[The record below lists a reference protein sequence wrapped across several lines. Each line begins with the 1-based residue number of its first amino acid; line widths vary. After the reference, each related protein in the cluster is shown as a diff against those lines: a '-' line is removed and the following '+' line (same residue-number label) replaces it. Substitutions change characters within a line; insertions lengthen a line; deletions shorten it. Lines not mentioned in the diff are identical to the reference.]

1 MDKLREFLRLEASG
15 GIILLAVATLALALH
30 NSPLSWLYD
39 GLIETPV
46 EVRIGALELA
56 KPLLLWINDGLMAVF
71 FLLVGLEI
79 KREVRR
85 GHLAAWDQ
93 AALPVVAAV
102 GGMSIPALVY
112 WAVNRNSPA
121 TLAGWA
127 IPAATDIAFALGIL
141 SLLGSRVP
149 VALKIFLLALAIADD
164 LGAIVIIALFYTANL
179 SALSLV
185 LAAVA
190 IVALVV
196 MNLAGVVRVGA
207 YAIVGTVL
215 WVCVLKSGVHATL
228 AGVAIGLA
236 IPLDDR
242 RGGSPLEHLEETLH
256 PWVAFGI
263 MPAFAFANAGVTLG
277 DVTWTAIFAPVP
289 LGIALGLFLG
299 KQIGVFG
306 FAYAAVRLGLCRL
319 PEGVGWIH
327 VYGVALL
334 AGIGFTMSL
343 FIGTLAFADPAQA
356 VGVRIGVLGGSI
368 LSAIAGYL
376 VLRATLKP
384 AA

>member
-15 GIILLAVATLALALH
+15 GIILLAVAALALVLD
-30 NSPLSWLYD
+30 NSPLSWIYD

-56 KPLLLWINDGLMAVF
+56 KPLLLWVNDGLMAVF

-85 GHLAAWDQ
+85 GHLAAWNQ

-102 GGMSIPALVY
+102 GGMLIPALVY
-112 WAVNRNSPA
+112 WTVNRGSPA

-127 IPAATDIAFALGIL
+127 IPAATDIAFALGVL
-141 SLLGSRVP
+141 SVLGSRVP
-149 VALKIFLLALAIADD
+149 VALKIFLLALAITDD

-179 SALSLV
+179 SAISLA
-185 LAAVA
+185 LAAAA
-190 IVALVV
+190 IAALVV

-215 WVCVLKSGVHATL
+215 WFCVLKSGVHATL

-242 RGGSPLEHLEETLH
+242 RVGSTLEHLEEMLH
-256 PWVAFGI
+256 P
-263 MPAFAFANAGVTLG
+263 
-277 DVTWTAIFAPVP
+277 
-289 LGIALGLFLG
+289 
-299 KQIGVFG
+299 
-306 FAYAAVRLGLCRL
+306 
-319 PEGVGWIH
+319 
-327 VYGVALL
+327 
-334 AGIGFTMSL
+334 
-343 FIGTLAFADPAQA
+343 
-356 VGVRIGVLGGSI
+356 
-368 LSAIAGYL
+368 
-376 VLRATLKP
+376 
-384 AA
+384 